1 MQPERTPPNS
11 RPEAR
16 RYFETGRLLALSD
29 GIFAIAITLL
39 ILEIGVPEVDSG
51 LLGALVDLWP
61 SYLSYALS
69 FAFIGIIWAQHHHLF
84 QHITRTDHLFLLINV
99 LFLMWVALI
108 PFPTALLAA
117 YLDQPDGRT
126 TAMAVYAGVFFVGA
140 LIFNLLW
147 RYASRGGRLLDDGA
161 DRVALANT
169 NRSYALGPLLYG
181 ADFILA
187 FVSVP
192 ASLAL
197 FILIAVLYA
206 VGPLPAFQRRFSGLR
221 GLD

>member
-1 MQPERTPPNS
+1 MNDAREQPAPAGEPIRFFGT
-11 RPEAR
+11 E
-16 RYFETGRLLALSD
+16 RLLAFSD

-39 ILEIGVPEVDSG
+39 ILEISVPEVKHD
-51 LLGALVDLWP
+51 LLGALADLWP

-69 FAFIGIIWAQHHHLF
+69 FAFIGIIWTQHHQLY

-117 YLDQPDGRT
+117 YLDDPAGRT

-147 RYASRGGRLLDDGA
+147 RYAARDNRLIDDGA
-161 DRVALANT
+161 DRIAIANT

-181 ADFILA
+181 ADFALVFI
-187 FVSVP
+187 SVP
-192 ASLAL
+192 AGLAF
-197 FILIAVLYA
+197 FILIALLYA
-206 VGPLPAFQRRFSGLR
+206 VAPLPAFQRRFSGFR
-221 GLD
+221 GLE